1 MNAPQLPS
9 ILCPKCRSSVVPKKA
24 AIGWYC
30 PHCGWR
36 FLERDIVEAVREA
49 ERAEK
54 ENKDRQGG

>member
-1 MNAPQLPS
+1 MNAPQLPP
-9 ILCPKCRSSVVPKKA
+9 LPCPQCRSSVVPKKA